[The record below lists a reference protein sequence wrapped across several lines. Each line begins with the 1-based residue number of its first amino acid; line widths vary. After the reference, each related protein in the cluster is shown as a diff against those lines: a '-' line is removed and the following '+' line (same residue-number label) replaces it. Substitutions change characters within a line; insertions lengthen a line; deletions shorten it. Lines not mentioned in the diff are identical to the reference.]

1 MQTRVARRKVASRPL
16 GSTPGRQAGLIRIVD
31 LIRDARSGTNGAETQ
46 ALNDLAVL
54 TRTGDRNEAR
64 QAAEFL
70 VEAFT
75 PVVKF
80 KARHF
85 FMPGMDREDMVQ
97 EGMIGLTKAM
107 RDFRPD
113 RKASFRTFAD
123 TCIQRQMITAVKAS
137 RSNHGRLDTIAAS
150 HMHQPDDTKS
160 SPDAFENRP
169 GSDTVDP
176 VNIITA
182 REELERMREVIRD
195 RLSPFEN
202 QVAERFTAGMTYAA
216 IAEELECTPK
226 SVDNALCRTRRKM
239 RRYLQEHPDF

>member
-1 MQTRVARRKVASRPL
+1 MLTRVAKRKVTAKSL
-16 GSTPGRQAGLIRIVD
+16 GSTPGRQAGLIRIEC
-31 LIRDARSGTNGAETQ
+31 LIRDARSGTNGVETQ
-46 ALNDLAVL
+46 ALNDLVVL

-75 PVVKF
+75 PVVRF

-113 RKASFRTFAD
+113 RRASFRTFAD

-150 HMHQPDDTKS
+150 HMHRPDDTKP

-176 VNIITA
+176 VDIVTM
-182 REELERMREVIRD
+182 REELARMREVVQD

-216 IAEELECTPK
+216 IAEELDCTTK

-239 RRYLQEHPDF
+239 RKYLREHPDF